1 MRVVHESPDGDVR
14 TLAGDV
20 EVADTFARQF
30 RGLMGWTEVP
40 DDYALVF
47 ELGESKRR
55 GVHMVFVRTPID
67 VLWLDDGVVARVE
80 TLSPWTGFAR
90 GRADTIVEL
99 PPGAADGVA
108 AGDAVRLERAA
119 EN

>member
-1 MRVVHESPDGDVR
+1 MRVVHESADGAE
-14 TLAGDV
+14 TALASDV

-30 RGLMGWTEVP
+30 RGLMLYTDVP

-47 ELGESKRR
+47 ELGAAKRR

-67 VLWLDDGVVARVE
+67 VLWLVDGAVDRVE
-80 TLSPWTGFAR
+80 TLSAWTGFAR

-99 PPGAADGVA
+99 APGAAEGVEPGDEIRIEDDA
-108 AGDAVRLERAA
+108 AP
-119 EN
+119 

>member
-1 MRVVHESPDGDVR
+1 MRVVHESSDGDR
-14 TLAGDV
+14 STLASDV

-30 RGLMGWTEVP
+30 RGLMLYTDVP

-47 ELGESKRR
+47 EMGAAKRR

-67 VLWLDDGVVARVE
+67 VLWLVDGVVDRVE

-90 GRADTIVEL
+90 GRADSIVEL
-99 PPGAADGVA
+99 GPGAAEGVEP
-108 AGDAVRLERAA
+108 GDAVSIEDAA
-119 EN
+119 AV

>member
-1 MRVVHESPDGDVR
+1 MRLVHESADGAER
-14 TLAGDV
+14 TLASDV
-20 EVADTFARQF
+20 EVADTFGRQF
-30 RGLMGWTEVP
+30 RGLMFYTEVP

-47 ELGESKRR
+47 EMGAAKRR

-67 VLWLDDGVVARVE
+67 VLWVEDGVVDRVE

-99 PPGAADGVA
+99 APGAATGVA
-108 AGDAVRLERAA
+108 PGDAVSVQDEAA
-119 EN
+119 T

>member
-1 MRVVHESPDGDVR
+1 MRVVHESSDGETR

-20 EVADTFARQF
+20 EVADTFGRQF
-30 RGLMGWTEVP
+30 RGLMGYTEVP

-47 ELGESKRR
+47 EMGESKRR

-67 VLWLDDGVVARVE
+67 VLWLDDGVVDRVE

-99 PPGAADGVA
+99 APGAADDVA
-108 AGDAVRLERAA
+108 AGDKVRIDRDA